1 MFLLYRAL
9 GIAVVEEKEK
19 AWFPA
24 DELREFYGIVN
35 HEVTATES
43 MLFCI
48 LPDGSESVCC
58 PTEAEGQ
65 YQGVVNE
72 LEDDE
77 L

>member
-1 MFLLYRAL
+1 MYCYRAF
-9 GIAVVEEKEK
+9 GIVVVEEREK

-24 DELREFYGIVN
+24 EELKEFYGIVN

-48 LPDGSESVCC
+48 RPDGSEGMCI
-58 PTEAEGQ
+58 PTQAETQ
-65 YQGVVNE
+65 YQGVVND